1 MPASNGLFLLLLLG
15 IFSGFQPMV
24 SAMSLPWFNQNIP
37 RMSFIM
43 WMAIKGK
50 LPTLE
55 RIAAYRPL
63 VVTSCPLCH
72 GPPESIDHLFFKCS
86 YSEAIWRQII
96 RKCRVVGIPHSW
108 HLLIPWASSS
118 WNGKS
123 ARSVVKRLCLAASV
137 YFIWKERNC
146 RISETLFAPYCN
158 NQVSF
163 SVMRRLCS
171 IGFRTS
177 LANAFLMEDW
187 NVFIN

>member
-1 MPASNGLFLLLLLG
+1 
-15 IFSGFQPMV
+15 MV
-24 SAMSLPWFNQNIP
+24 SAMSLLWFNQNIP

-72 GPPESIDHLFFKCS
+72 GPPESIDHLFFKWS

-137 YFIWKERNC
+137 YFIWKDRNC
-146 RISETLFAPYCN
+146 RI
-158 NQVSF
+158 
-163 SVMRRLCS
+163 
-171 IGFRTS
+171 
-177 LANAFLMEDW
+177 
-187 NVFIN
+187 FINSFCPLL